1 MCTYACE
8 KRGRESEE
16 ERAHN
21 LFIYIYPAH
30 VVLAVIIISCWQRT
44 RTHRY
49 ICHTN
54 GIYRILS
61 LLKVCMN
68 ASM

>member
-8 KRGRESEE
+8 KRERESEE

-44 RTHRY
+44 RTH
-49 ICHTN
+49 
-54 GIYRILS
+54 
-61 LLKVCMN
+61 
-68 ASM
+68 